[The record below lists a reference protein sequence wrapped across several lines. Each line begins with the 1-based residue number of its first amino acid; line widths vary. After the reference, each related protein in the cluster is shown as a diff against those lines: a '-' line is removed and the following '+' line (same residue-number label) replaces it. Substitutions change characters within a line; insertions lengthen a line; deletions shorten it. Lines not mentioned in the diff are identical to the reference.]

1 MAGIYI
7 QMKTPKGCA
16 FCKIKRRNGN
26 KMVCPLC
33 DEEWDIHD
41 PTAAD
46 HRLEHCPLIP
56 VPDHGRLG
64 DLDALDGLLEGLSE
78 DDYNRTHAPK
88 NWERALSV
96 MRDYLDVVPTII
108 PADKE
113 VDYGEKV

>member
-7 QMKTPKGCA
+7 PGMEMPTG
-16 FCKIKRRNGN
+16 NGPITLFIYPDG
-26 KMVCPLC
+26 KVIVCGRLGPL
-33 DEEWDIHD
+33 DRYE
-41 PTAAD
+41 A
-46 HRLEHCPLIP
+46 IP

-108 PADKE
+108 PVSKE
-113 VDYGEKV
+113 VDNG